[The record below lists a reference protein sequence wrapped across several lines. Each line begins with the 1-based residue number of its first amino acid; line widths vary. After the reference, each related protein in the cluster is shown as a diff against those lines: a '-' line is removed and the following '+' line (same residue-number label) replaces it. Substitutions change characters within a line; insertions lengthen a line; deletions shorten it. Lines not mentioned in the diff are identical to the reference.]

1 MNNWDRNRQ
10 DQIFK
15 QKLQNVK
22 STLPKISTKKRTN
35 SAFTTNTTNLNNKNL
50 TNTKKILNEF
60 GLSQYLRKIFDLDYD
75 DNNLYK
81 IGLLNRKEFEEF
93 VRNLKIFPGH
103 FVKIENFY
111 NYLKNNNFKFKTNNN
126 NNYNLTAANVNNKNN
141 FINSYSRPYTTN
153 TLIKNKNINNNN
165 IYNNIKNNFNS
176 NNNNNNSIKNNN
188 KKSNS

>member
-10 DQIFK
+10 DQILK

-22 STLPKISTKKRTN
+22 STLPKIQTKKRTN
-35 SAFTTNTTNLNNKNL
+35 SAFTTNSINNNNNIISKNL

-111 NYLKNNNFKFKTNNN
+111 NYLKNNNFKIKNNNN
-126 NNYNLTAANVNNKNN
+126 NNYNYNFTVSNVNNNNKNN
-141 FINSYSRPYTTN
+141 F
-153 TLIKNKNINNNN
+153 
-165 IYNNIKNNFNS
+165 S
-176 NNNNNNSIKNNN
+176 NNY
-188 KKSNS
+188 